1 MFGFRDSK
9 SIDSVF
15 ELVLSILGSSY
26 WELRIART
34 GLDNYVSINNM
45 G

>member
-1 MFGFRDSK
+1 MFGFRDSG

-15 ELVLSILGSSY
+15 ELVLSILGGSY
-26 WELRIART
+26 WELRIAGT
-34 GLDNYVSINNM
+34 DLDNYVSINNI